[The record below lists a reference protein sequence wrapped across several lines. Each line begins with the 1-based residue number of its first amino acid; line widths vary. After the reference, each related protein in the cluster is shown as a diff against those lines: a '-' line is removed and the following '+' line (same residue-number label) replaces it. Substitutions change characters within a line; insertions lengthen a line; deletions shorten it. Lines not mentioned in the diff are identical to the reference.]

1 MAISELKLAKE
12 LIRKPSI
19 TPKDAGAI
27 NLLAKNLRSLG
38 FKCQIINFKNIKNC
52 QYKKNIKE
60 TMNMLYFYSLRYCQ
74 EKHNKKQSPNYLE
87 KAI

>member
-27 NLLAKNLRSLG
+27 NLLSKNLRSLG
-38 FKCQIINFKNIKNC
+38 FKCKLIKFKNIKNLL
-52 QYKKNIKE
+52 KKVLDMFQ
-60 TMNMLYFYSLRYCQ
+60 TVL
-74 EKHNKKQSPNYLE
+74 
-87 KAI
+87 